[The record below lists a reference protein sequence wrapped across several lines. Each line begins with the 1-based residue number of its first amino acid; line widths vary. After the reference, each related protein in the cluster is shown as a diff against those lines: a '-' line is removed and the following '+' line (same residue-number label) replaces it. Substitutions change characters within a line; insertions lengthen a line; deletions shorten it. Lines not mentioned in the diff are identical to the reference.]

1 LLGYLRGRVAQISTD
16 RIILDVNGI
25 GFEVFVSALTAKA
38 LKKDTDAT
46 VITHVNFAQ
55 DSVSVFGFLSE
66 DEKEVFRRLIS
77 VSRVG
82 PKAAISVLSAMSAAE
97 VAMCIVTGNEKQL
110 AKVPGLGKKTA
121 QRIILEL
128 KEKLST
134 ESAFEGAAPAGITAD
149 EVLTDARAEAM
160 AALVALGYDPAT
172 ATKAVNDV
180 KDEAATVEELLK
192 AALRQL
198 GKKR

>member
-1 LLGYLRGRVAQISTD
+1 MLGYLRGRVAQISTD
-16 RIILDVNGI
+16 RTIIDVNGI

-38 LKKDTDAT
+38 LKKDADAT
-46 VITHVNFAQ
+46 LITHVNFAQ

-82 PKAAISVLSAMSAAE
+82 PKVAISVLSTMSAAE

-134 ESAFEGAAPAGITAD
+134 ESAFEGAAPVGITAD

-172 ATKAVNDV
+172 AAKAINDV
-180 KDEAATVEELLK
+180 KDDAATVEELLK